1 MPESTG
7 PGTLIRCLHELLPV
21 PLPAHLPATA
31 SNSRGSCDAN
41 SVVPVSSHNVTPGF
55 SVSPAETNAVLSP
68 SVARRTDWPT
78 GQALIA
84 AWIGA
89 VSSVSSLGT
98 PFVTVFVATTVAQ
111 AVGMVG
117 SAPMASQAGGAIGD
131 SVPPVP
137 VALDPAAPA
146 IPAVLRS
153 CRRSC
158 GPATSRRR
166 ARAGRLPRRWLRRY
180 RPFPPPRCAAL
191 PAAPLAGLSNG
202 CGP

>member
-1 MPESTG
+1 M
-7 PGTLIRCLHELLPV
+7 

-55 SVSPAETNAVLSP
+55 NVSPADTNAVLSP

-84 AWIGA
+84 VWIAA

-98 PFVTVFVATTVAQ
+98 PLVTVFVASTVAQ

-117 SAPMASQAGGAIGD
+117 SAPMASHAGGAIGD

-137 VALDPAAPA
+137 AALDLPFPPRPAAAPPRRPPPPVPAAPL
-146 IPAVLRS
+146 PALPPV
-153 CRRSC
+153 
-158 GPATSRRR
+158 PA
-166 ARAGRLPRRWLRRY
+166 APV
-180 RPFPPPRCAAL
+180 PPL